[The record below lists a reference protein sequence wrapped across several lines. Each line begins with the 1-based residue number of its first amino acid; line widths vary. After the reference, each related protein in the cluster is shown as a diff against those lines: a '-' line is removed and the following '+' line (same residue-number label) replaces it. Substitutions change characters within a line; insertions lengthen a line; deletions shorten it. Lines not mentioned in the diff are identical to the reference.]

1 MHREFFV
8 VSERS
13 TRRKNELRRRVDM
26 KLLKRVLVFVVAVF
40 MVMCL
45 ASVVTAQ
52 KKSSTAQRKA
62 STARKR
68 AADAS
73 RHSKAAAEVLRKV
86 MSVPEHEI
94 PRDLLESAEAVAV
107 CPGVLKAA
115 FIVGGRNGD
124 CVISRRT
131 VKRQWGAP
139 AFYNMTGGSIGA
151 QIGGSKTDYVLL
163 FMNPDALK
171 GLMGDKF
178 EIGGEAEA
186 TAGPVG
192 RAAGASTNARLSAG
206 ILTYARSKGAF
217 LGVALKGVAITPDN
231 DLNEAFYGKKAAE
244 LITGQED
251 TTVPSQVRDLP
262 LALARYSVRLPNR

>member
-1 MHREFFV
+1 MSRL
-8 VSERS
+8 S
-13 TRRKNELRRRVDM
+13 TRN
-26 KLLKRVLVFVVAVF
+26 VLFV
-40 MVMCL
+40 L
-45 ASVVTAQ
+45 ASVVVLCLGLVPTAA
-52 KKSSTAQRKA
+52 AQRKGGA
-62 STARKR
+62 ARKR

-73 RHSKAAAEVLRKV
+73 RHSKAAAEVLRRV
-86 MSVPEHEI
+86 MSVPESEI
-94 PRDLLESAEAVAV
+94 PRELLEGAEAVAV

-115 FIVGGRNGD
+115 FIVGARNGD

-131 VKRQWGAP
+131 VKRRWGAP
-139 AFYNMTGGSIGA
+139 VFYNMTGGSFGA

-163 FMNPDALK
+163 FMNADALK

-192 RAAGASTNARLSAG
+192 RAAGASTNARLGAG

-231 DLNEAFYGKKAAE
+231 DLNQAFYGKKAAE
-244 LITGQED
+244 LITGQDD
-251 TTVPSQVRDLP
+251 TPVPSQVRDLP
-262 LALARYSVRLPNR
+262 LTLSRYSVRLPKR